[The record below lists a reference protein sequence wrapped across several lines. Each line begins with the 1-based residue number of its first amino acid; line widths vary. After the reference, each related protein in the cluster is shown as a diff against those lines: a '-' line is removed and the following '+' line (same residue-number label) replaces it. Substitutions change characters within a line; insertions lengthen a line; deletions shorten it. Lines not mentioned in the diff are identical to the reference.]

1 MVVLLWTH
9 LLLLL
14 NEGLLLSEDQADA
27 RTSLHR
33 SDPTEAQAMSGAFAS
48 S

>member
-1 MVVLLWTH
+1 MGVLLWTH

-14 NEGLLLSEDQADA
+14 NEGVLRIPNDA
-27 RTSLHR
+27 GRTTPPPR
-33 SDPTEAQAMSGAFAS
+33 SDPTEAQTMSGAFAS